1 MFSNMAFDELNIIQ
15 YTNEEVEAFLD
26 EYFEPMFLPHSE
38 LEKRKDAAR
47 EFREVLL
54 FILLAAVMED
64 NLGALDWDNLRMQ
77 MLNQFGQVVRKY
89 SRDDEFTQY
98 FIEKATDDFIE
109 VSKKHLGE
117 DKWFSDERALPDAAN
132 YANMTVGYED
142 LQQAIESGKKKKMW
156 VSQRD
161 GRVRHTHRVA
171 DGQTVPINGYFKV
184 GNSLLAYP
192 TDPEGEPEEVI
203 NCRCHIKYL

>member
-1 MFSNMAFDELNIIQ
+1 MFSKMAFDELNIIQ

-54 FILLAAVMED
+54 FILLAVVVED
-64 NLGALDWDNLRMQ
+64 NLGSIDWDNLRLQ
-77 MLNQFGQVVRKY
+77 MVNQFGDVVRKY
-89 SRDDEFTQY
+89 SRDDDFTQY
-98 FIEKATDDFIE
+98 FIEKAADDFIE
-109 VSKKHLGE
+109 VSRKHIGE

-132 YANMTVGYED
+132 YANMTVGYDDWQE
-142 LQQAIESGKKKKMW
+142 AIESGKTKKMW

-161 GRVRHTHRVA
+161 GRVRHTHRIA
-171 DGQTVPINGYFKV
+171 DGQTVPINGYFTV
-184 GNSLLAYP
+184 GNSMLAYP
-192 TDPEGEPEEVI
+192 TDPEGSPEEVV
-203 NCRCHIKYL
+203 NCRCRVSYL

>member
-1 MFSNMAFDELNIIQ
+1 MSSKMSFDELNIIQ
-15 YTNEEVEAFLD
+15 YTDEEVEAFLD
-26 EYFEPMFLPHSE
+26 EYFKPMFLPYSE

-54 FILLAAVMED
+54 FILLAAMVAD
-64 NLGALDWDNLRMQ
+64 NMGDVDWETLRVQMQ
-77 MLNQFGQVVRKY
+77 NQFRPVVEKY
-89 SRDDEFTQY
+89 SRDDEFTRD
-98 FIEKATDDFIE
+98 FIEKATDDFID
-109 VSKKHLGE
+109 VSRRHLGE

-142 LQQAIESGKKKKMW
+142 LQEAIESGKKKKMW

-171 DGQTVPINGYFKV
+171 DGQTVPINGYFTV

-192 TDPEGEPEEVI
+192 TDPEGEPEEI
-203 NCRCHIKYL
+203 ISCRCHVVYK

>member
-64 NLGALDWDNLRMQ
+64 NLGALDWDNLRVQ
-77 MLNQFGQVVRKY
+77 MLNQFGQVVRNY

-98 FIEKATDDFIE
+98 FIEKSTDDFIE
-109 VSKKHLGE
+109 VSRKHLGE

-192 TDPEGEPEEVI
+192 TDPEGEPEEVV
-203 NCRCHIKYL
+203 NCRCRISYL